1 MNFGIDIF
9 TKCKYTEA
17 VRFEWDEEKRLAN
30 VVKHRIDFTDA
41 CRLFEGPYM
50 SMTDNRRDYGEIRSI
65 AFGHVESRLIAVAF
79 TKRDRTLSALSL
91 RERQMTVKKRDLKK
105 QSLTEWKR
113 IDSMKDEDIDL
124 LDIAELDDNFFK
136 NAELV
141 LPKPKVVVTLRVDA
155 DVMEWFRAKG
165 KGYQT
170 MMNAVLKGWVEQH
183 RT

>member
-1 MNFGIDIF
+1 MSPVNFGIDIF

-17 VRFEWDEEKRLAN
+17 MRFEWDEEKRL
-30 VVKHRIDFTDA
+30 
-41 CRLFEGPYM
+41 
-50 SMTDNRRDYGEIRSI
+50 
-65 AFGHVESRLIAVAF
+65 
-79 TKRDRTLSALSL
+79 
-91 RERQMTVKKRDLKK
+91 ERQMTVKKRDLKT
-105 QSLTEWKR
+105 QSLTDWKR
-113 IDSMKDEDIDL
+113 IDSMKDENIDL
-124 LDIAELDDNFFK
+124 SEIPELDDNFFK

-155 DVMEWFRAKG
+155 DVMEWFRTKG

>member
-1 MNFGIDIF
+1 
-9 TKCKYTEA
+9 
-17 VRFEWDEEKRLAN
+17 
-30 VVKHRIDFTDA
+30 
-41 CRLFEGPYM
+41 
-50 SMTDNRRDYGEIRSI
+50 
-65 AFGHVESRLIAVAF
+65 
-79 TKRDRTLSALSL
+79 
-91 RERQMTVKKRDLKK
+91 MTVKKRDLKT
-105 QSLTEWKR
+105 QSLTDWKR

-124 LDIAELDDNFFK
+124 SDIPELDDNFFK

-155 DVMEWFRAKG
+155 DVMEWFRNKG